1 MNIAEQVKLDICE
14 LVKVGG
20 VSASKAKQALA
31 YVDAHVSEV
40 EEYYTTGGMRIADIS
55 DLVILIC

>member
-1 MNIAEQVKLDICE
+1 MNIAEEVKLDICE

-20 VSASKAKQALA
+20 VSASRAKRALA

-40 EEYYTTGGMRIADIS
+40 EEYYNNGGMRIADIS
-55 DLVILIC
+55 DLVIQLC